1 MLESRATIILPFTK
15 TSSSGSAPCSWL
27 GCGFTLIEL
36 LVVVSIIALLVS
48 ILLPALS
55 LAKHLAYEAHCA
67 HNLHQ
72 INIGLVIYADQ
83 HYGRYPLEPTE
94 HNPHP
99 DLMAVIAADNPGL
112 IDVFYCP
119 QAPYM
124 ETFAQDTVNYIPQG
138 VVDSVID
145 TPENR
150 AAGNVSYVYW
160 SFRQNKGIDQTGG
173 PWRNPAYFIPRQ
185 LTTAGVID
193 PDPARPSPTAGPSDR
208 WVVSDFFRRKAP
220 FPHAREHAR
229 GLNVSMLDGH
239 VELMMGRP
247 RDNYH

>member
-1 MLESRATIILPFTK
+1 MLRFTK
-15 TSSSGSAPCSWL
+15 TLSHGLAAGSRHRS
-27 GCGFTLIEL
+27 GFTLIKL

-83 HYGRYPLEPTE
+83 YYGRYPLEDTE

-99 DLMAVIAADNPGL
+99 DLITILAADSPGL

-124 ETFAQDTVNYIPQG
+124 ETFAQDTVNYIPKG
-138 VVDSVID
+138 AADSVID
-145 TPENR
+145 TPDNR

-160 SFRQNKGIDQTGG
+160 SFRKNKGIDEPTG

-185 LTTAGVID
+185 LTTTGVID
-193 PDPARPSPTAGPSDR
+193 LDPGRSSPTAGPSER

-220 FPHAREHAR
+220 FPHARKHAR

-239 VELMMGRP
+239 VELITGRP
-247 RDNYH
+247 RDNYR

>member
-1 MLESRATIILPFTK
+1 MLYCTK
-15 TSSSGSAPCSWL
+15 TSSSGLTLGSW
-27 GCGFTLIEL
+27 CPWGFTLIEL
-36 LVVVSIIALLVS
+36 LVVVSIIAMLVS

-99 DLMAVIAADNPGL
+99 VLMEILVADNPGL
-112 IDVFYCP
+112 IDLFYCP

-124 ETFAQDTVNYIPQG
+124 ETFAQDTVNYTPKG
-138 VVDSVID
+138 VSDSVID
-145 TPENR
+145 TPDNR
-150 AAGNVSYVYW
+150 AVGNVSYVYW
-160 SFRQNKGIDQTGG
+160 SFRQNKGIDQTWG

-185 LTTAGVID
+185 LTTTGVID
-193 PDPARPSPTAGPSDR
+193 LDPVRPSPTAGPSER
-208 WVVSDFFRRKAP
+208 WVVSDFFRRGAP
-220 FPHAREHAR
+220 FPHARKHAR

-239 VELMMGRP
+239 VKLIMGRP
-247 RDNYH
+247 RDSYR

>member
-1 MLESRATIILPFTK
+1 MLEGQVTIILHFTS
-15 TSSSGSAPCSWL
+15 TRSYSSAPASRRRS
-27 GCGFTLIEL
+27 GFTLIEL

-72 INIGLVIYADQ
+72 INIGLLVYAERY
-83 HYGRYPLEPTE
+83 YGRYPLEPTE

-99 DLMAVIAADNPGL
+99 DLMAVIAADNPGM

-124 ETFAQDTVNYIPQG
+124 ETFAQDTVNYIPKG
-138 VVDSVID
+138 VSDTVID

-150 AAGNVSYVYW
+150 AVGNVSYVYW
-160 SFRQNKGIDQTGG
+160 SFRQNKGIDQSWG
-173 PWRNPAYFIPRQ
+173 PWRNPVYFTPRQ
-185 LTTAGVID
+185 LTTIGIID
-193 PDPARPSPTAGPSDR
+193 LDPARPSPTAGPSER

-239 VELMMGRP
+239 VELIMGRP
-247 RDNYH
+247 RDNYR